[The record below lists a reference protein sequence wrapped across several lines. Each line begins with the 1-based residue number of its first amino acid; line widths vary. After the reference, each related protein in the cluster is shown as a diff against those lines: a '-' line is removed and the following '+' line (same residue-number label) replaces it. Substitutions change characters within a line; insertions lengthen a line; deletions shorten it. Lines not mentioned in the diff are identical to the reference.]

1 MDGLIENLVELI
13 NNFDPASYLP
23 EIGNIMSWAELFLR
37 ICVLAAPVLVLIFGL
52 MYWFVPAKEANHQTG
67 YRFWYGMGS
76 VDAWRFTQKV
86 AGISW
91 TVLGLVLTVIMFL
104 VCGGFQEGD
113 VMGIVDAAT
122 VCILWEIVLM
132 LTCCIAIDILLIVRY
147 DRKGVRRKENRRL
160 RREKRAQKKLN
171 KNNGVA

>member
-1 MDGLIENLVELI
+1 MIENLVDLI

-23 EIGNIMSWAELFLR
+23 EIGSIMSWAETFLR
-37 ICVLAAPVLVLIFGL
+37 ICVLAAPILTLVFGL

-91 TVLGLVLTVIMFL
+91 TALGLVLTVVMFL
-104 VCGGFQEGD
+104 VCGGFGETD
-113 VMGIVDAAT
+113 VMGIVDVAT
-122 VCILWEIVLM
+122 VCILWEIGLM
-132 LTCCIAIDILLIVRY
+132 AVCCIAIDILLIVRY
-147 DRKGVRRKENRRL
+147 DRKGVRRKENRRM
-160 RREKRAQKKLN
+160 RREKRMQKKLN
-171 KNNGVA
+171 KNNGIA